1 MKLHYKEFMS
11 QFDAARKEIESLPDF
26 LKESIR
32 RASLTYP
39 TAKPA
44 EAPGLRRPKTPV
56 KKP

>member
-1 MKLHYKEFMS
+1 MKLHYKEFMN

-26 LKESIR
+26 LKQSIR

-39 TAKPA
+39 SPKPA
-44 EAPGLRRPKTPV
+44 EVPRPRRPRTLI

>member
-1 MKLHYKEFMS
+1 MKLHYKEFMD

-32 RASLTYP
+32 RATLTYP
-39 TAKPA
+39 SAKTVVVPS
-44 EAPGLRRPKTPV
+44 PRRQRASA

>member
-1 MKLHYKEFMS
+1 MKLHYKEFMD

-32 RASLTYP
+32 RATLTYP
-39 TAKPA
+39 SGKTVAVPS
-44 EAPGLRRPKTPV
+44 PRRQRPSV

>member
-11 QFDAARKEIESLPDF
+11 QFDAARKEVESLPDF

-39 TAKPA
+39 SAKTTESPA
-44 EAPGLRRPKTPV
+44 SRRPRTAV